1 MVQFVLKTSYQG
13 DIRRLTF
20 DSVEQVCFEFIRTF
34 VAKSYDVQDFLAKYQ
49 DEEGDWCTLT
59 AATLSDAMDLVKDKQ
74 LLRLEIQSA
83 GSRSPSALPP
93 VEKAAETSPRS
104 PSVCSWE
111 MLDFD
116 AEDEDMEIEEE
127 SVVATEVTQNT
138 GEVSCVAP
146 LDEPPPFPK
155 GLESLESSESG
166 ADSEDSFL
174 VAEAPA
180 SVDETSAGDDEC
192 FVLEPI
198 DQANAQEDPAEPVE
212 PAEPIDVDQEMPDV
226 QPSAPPLAAA
236 APEPGPATEDAEEL
250 SSEEK
255 INLILAAFD
264 KNGDGR
270 LNFEETIDLLMW
282 AYAELIPFE
291 VFKVP
296 GSMPPVEQPKVSHWL
311 QLGTMDLLCQM
322 TCDELRVDPQQ
333 GFGAGELTRLYD
345 CFGTLERD
353 FQAALHKLSHEP
365 PPAAAAAAAAPPP
378 TSEGVSSRISP
389 WVALPLLPI
398 CPVAAG
404 AVALAAT
411 LRNRACQ

>member
-20 DSVEQVCFEFIRTF
+20 DSVEQVSFEFIRTF

-93 VEKAAETSPRS
+93 VRKAAETSPRS

-138 GEVSCVAP
+138 GEVSRVAP
-146 LDEPPPFPK
+146 LDELPPDFPK

-198 DQANAQEDPAEPVE
+198 DQANAQEDPAE

-291 VFKVP
+291 VFK
-296 GSMPPVEQPKVSHWL
+296 
-311 QLGTMDLLCQM
+311 M

-365 PPAAAAAAAAPPP
+365 QPAAAAAAAAPPP

>member
-138 GEVSCVAP
+138 GEVSRVTP
-146 LDEPPPFPK
+146 LDELPPPFPK

-198 DQANAQEDPAEPVE
+198 DQANAQEDPTEPVE

-291 VFKVP
+291 VFK
-296 GSMPPVEQPKVSHWL
+296 
-311 QLGTMDLLCQM
+311 M

-353 FQAALHKLSHEP
+353 FQAALHKLNHEP

>member
-1 MVQFVLKTSYQG
+1 MVIIVLKTSYQG

-20 DSVEQVCFEFIRTF
+20 DSVEQVSFEFIRTF

-93 VEKAAETSPRS
+93 VRKAAETSPRS

-116 AEDEDMEIEEE
+116 AEDEDVEIEEE

-138 GEVSCVAP
+138 GEVSRVAP
-146 LDEPPPFPK
+146 LDGLPPDFPK

-291 VFKVP
+291 VFK
-296 GSMPPVEQPKVSHWL
+296 
-311 QLGTMDLLCQM
+311 M

>member
-20 DSVEQVCFEFIRTF
+20 DSVEQVSFEFIRTF

-93 VEKAAETSPRS
+93 VRKAAETSPRS

-116 AEDEDMEIEEE
+116 AEDEDVEIEEE

-138 GEVSCVAP
+138 GEVSRVAP
-146 LDEPPPFPK
+146 LDELPPDFPK

-291 VFKVP
+291 VFK
-296 GSMPPVEQPKVSHWL
+296 
-311 QLGTMDLLCQM
+311 M

-365 PPAAAAAAAAPPP
+365 PPAAAAAAAAPPR

>member
-20 DSVEQVCFEFIRTF
+20 DSVEQVSFEFIRTF

-138 GEVSCVAP
+138 GEVSRVAP
-146 LDEPPPFPK
+146 LDELPPDFPK

-291 VFKVP
+291 VFK
-296 GSMPPVEQPKVSHWL
+296 
-311 QLGTMDLLCQM
+311 M

>member
-1 MVQFVLKTSYQG
+1 MRDG
-13 DIRRLTF
+13 D
-20 DSVEQVCFEFIRTF
+20 
-34 VAKSYDVQDFLAKYQ
+34 
-49 DEEGDWCTLT
+49 
-59 AATLSDAMDLVKDKQ
+59 
-74 LLRLEIQSA
+74 
-83 GSRSPSALPP
+83 
-93 VEKAAETSPRS
+93 
-104 PSVCSWE
+104 
-111 MLDFD
+111 
-116 AEDEDMEIEEE
+116 
-127 SVVATEVTQNT
+127 
-138 GEVSCVAP
+138 
-146 LDEPPPFPK
+146 
-155 GLESLESSESG
+155 
-166 ADSEDSFL
+166 
-174 VAEAPA
+174 
-180 SVDETSAGDDEC
+180 
-192 FVLEPI
+192 
-198 DQANAQEDPAEPVE
+198 DPAEPVE

-291 VFKVP
+291 VFK
-296 GSMPPVEQPKVSHWL
+296 
-311 QLGTMDLLCQM
+311 M

>member
-1 MVQFVLKTSYQG
+1 MVQFVLKTCYQG

-20 DSVEQVCFEFIRTF
+20 DSVEQVSYEAIRTF

-59 AATLSDAMDLVKDKQ
+59 AATLTDAMDLVKDKQ
-74 LLRLEIQSA
+74 LLRLEVQTG
-83 GSRSPSALPP
+83 GSRSPAAVPAP
-93 VEKAAETSPRS
+93 VGTAAAETSPRS

-116 AEDEDMEIEEE
+116 AEDEDMEIEES
-127 SVVATEVTQNT
+127 SVVPTTEVTQNT
-138 GEVSCVAP
+138 GEVAP
-146 LDEPPPFPK
+146 LDELQPDFPE
-155 GLESLESSESG
+155 GLESESG

-174 VAEAPA
+174 VPDAPA
-180 SVDETSAGDDEC
+180 SVDETSAGDDDC
-192 FVLEPI
+192 FVMEPLE
-198 DQANAQEDPAEPVE
+198 ANAPEDPAAAPV
-212 PAEPIDVDQEMPDV
+212 EPIDVDQEMPDV
-226 QPSAPPLAAA
+226 QPSAPELPAA
-236 APEPGPATEDAEEL
+236 EPGAEQTEEL

-270 LNFEETIDLLMW
+270 MNFEETIDLLMW
-282 AYAELIPFE
+282 AYGELIPFE
-291 VFKVP
+291 VFK
-296 GSMPPVEQPKVSHWL
+296 
-311 QLGTMDLLCQM
+311 M

-333 GFGAGELTRLYD
+333 GFGAAELTRLYD

-353 FQAALHKLSHEP
+353 FQAALRKLSHEP
-365 PPAAAAAAAAPPP
+365 PQPAAAAAAPPP
-378 TSEGVSSRISP
+378 ASAGVSSRISP

>member
-20 DSVEQVCFEFIRTF
+20 DSVEQVSFEFIRTF

-93 VEKAAETSPRS
+93 VRKAAETSPRS

-116 AEDEDMEIEEE
+116 AEDEDVEIEEE

-138 GEVSCVAP
+138 GEVSRVAP
-146 LDEPPPFPK
+146 LDELPPDFPK

-291 VFKVP
+291 VFK
-296 GSMPPVEQPKVSHWL
+296 
-311 QLGTMDLLCQM
+311 M

>member
-20 DSVEQVCFEFIRTF
+20 DSVEQVSFEFIRTF

-93 VEKAAETSPRS
+93 VRKAAETSPRS

-138 GEVSCVAP
+138 GEVSRVAP
-146 LDEPPPFPK
+146 LDELPPDFPK

-291 VFKVP
+291 VFK
-296 GSMPPVEQPKVSHWL
+296 
-311 QLGTMDLLCQM
+311 M

>member
-198 DQANAQEDPAEPVE
+198 DQANAQEDPTEPVE

-291 VFKVP
+291 VFK
-296 GSMPPVEQPKVSHWL
+296 
-311 QLGTMDLLCQM
+311 M

-353 FQAALHKLSHEP
+353 LQAALHKLSHEP

>member
-20 DSVEQVCFEFIRTF
+20 DSVEQVSFEFIRTF

-93 VEKAAETSPRS
+93 VRKAAETSPRS

-116 AEDEDMEIEEE
+116 AEDEDMEIKEE

-138 GEVSCVAP
+138 GEVSRVAP
-146 LDEPPPFPK
+146 LDELPPDFPK

-198 DQANAQEDPAEPVE
+198 DQANAQEDPAE

-291 VFKVP
+291 VFK
-296 GSMPPVEQPKVSHWL
+296 
-311 QLGTMDLLCQM
+311 M

>member
-20 DSVEQVCFEFIRTF
+20 DSVEQVSFEFIRTF

-138 GEVSCVAP
+138 GEVSRVTP
-146 LDEPPPFPK
+146 LDELPPPFPK

-291 VFKVP
+291 VFK
-296 GSMPPVEQPKVSHWL
+296 
-311 QLGTMDLLCQM
+311 M

>member
-174 VAEAPA
+174 VAEAAA

-198 DQANAQEDPAEPVE
+198 DQANAQEDPTEPVE

-236 APEPGPATEDAEEL
+236 APDSGPATEDAEEL

-291 VFKVP
+291 VFK
-296 GSMPPVEQPKVSHWL
+296 
-311 QLGTMDLLCQM
+311 M

>member
-20 DSVEQVCFEFIRTF
+20 DSVEQVSFEFIRTF

-138 GEVSCVAP
+138 GEVSRVTP
-146 LDEPPPFPK
+146 LDELPPPFPK

-291 VFKVP
+291 VFK
-296 GSMPPVEQPKVSHWL
+296 
-311 QLGTMDLLCQM
+311 M

-378 TSEGVSSRISP
+378 TSEGFVGGVSSRISP